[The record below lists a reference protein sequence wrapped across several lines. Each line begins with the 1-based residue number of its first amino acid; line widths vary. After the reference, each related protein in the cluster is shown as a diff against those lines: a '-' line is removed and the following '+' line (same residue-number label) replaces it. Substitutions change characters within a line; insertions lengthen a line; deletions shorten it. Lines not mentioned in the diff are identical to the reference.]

1 MRKINRSMLAL
12 LPVLMLACKV
22 SKEHQKPSLPI
33 NAQFRYAALNTD
45 TVSIAELR
53 WKEFYT
59 DASLRELIDTALI
72 RNYDMQIA
80 LKQLESAN
88 LLFKQVKWNNIP
100 ELTLHI
106 AASSSRPSDYST
118 TGMNIRQLKSCS
130 NHIEDYSA
138 SLQLSWEADIWGKI
152 RNQNKVALAAYLQT
166 DEARKLLQ
174 TELVAQISQGYY
186 HLLMLDAQLEIAQK
200 NVALNDRTLSMVR
213 LQYDAGQ
220 VTALA
225 VQQVA
230 AQKQAAA
237 QLLPQFEQRI
247 SLQENALKILTG
259 QLPDRVERRNRLSLI
274 SSTANYATG
283 MPSAIVSRRP
293 DVRSAELALTI
304 SNANV
309 GIAKANLYPNLR
321 ITAAGGLNAFRA
333 ADWFNVP
340 ASLFGIVAGS
350 IAQPILN
357 SKRLSTQ
364 YEIRQVERAQKV
376 MLFRKSV
383 LNAMGEVS
391 DALSNIEKIK
401 DQYRIAA
408 DRVTNLQSATAN
420 ASLLFKNGMANYLE
434 VITAQGNVLQGELEL
449 ASLKRAELRAVS
461 DLYRSLGGG
470 WK

>member
-1 MRKINRSMLAL
+1 MLAL
-12 LPVLMLACKV
+12 LPVLMLGCKV

-45 TVSIAELR
+45 TISVAELR
-53 WKEFYT
+53 WEEFYT
-59 DASLRELIDTALI
+59 DVTLRKLIDTALI

-80 LKQLESAN
+80 LKQLESAG
-88 LLFKQVKWNNIP
+88 LLFKQVKWNHIP
-100 ELTLHI
+100 ELALQI
-106 AASSSRPSDYST
+106 AANSNRPSDNST
-118 TGMNIRQLKSCS
+118 TGMNIRQFRSGS

-138 SLQLSWEADIWGKI
+138 SLQLSWEADIWAKI
-152 RNQNKVALAAYLQT
+152 RNQNKAALATYLRT

-174 TELVAQISQGYY
+174 TELIAQISQGYY

-247 SLQENALKILTG
+247 ILQENALKILTG
-259 QLPDRVERRNRLSLI
+259 QLPNRIERKDRLSGI
-274 SSTANYATG
+274 SITANYATG
-283 MPSAIVSRRP
+283 MPAAIVGRRP

-309 GIAKANLYPNLR
+309 GIAKANLYPALR
-321 ITAAGGLNAFRA
+321 ITAGGGLNAFRA

-357 SKRLSTQ
+357 SKRLRTQ
-364 YEIRQVERAQKV
+364 YEIRKIEREQNV
-376 MLFRKSV
+376 MAFRKSV

-391 DALSNIEKIK
+391 DALSNIEKLK
-401 DQYRIAA
+401 DQHRIAA
-408 DRVTNLQSATAN
+408 DRVMTLQNATAN

-449 ASLKRAELRAVS
+449 ASLKRAELHAVS